1 MGRHFTYSSIPS
13 YFSPNTIQIGVC
25 TLGVVGIGVY
35 PSPWVDMAM
44 RVASTL
50 F

>member
-1 MGRHFTYSSIPS
+1 
-13 YFSPNTIQIGVC
+13 V
-25 TLGVVGIGVY
+25 LGVVGMGLY
-35 PSPWVDMAM
+35 PGPWVDMAM